1 MGTDE
6 YREMTPP
13 IWCVGIGAYIR
24 SGAALLLPIRPT
36 TQPYA
41 GLAHVYTDRVVSN
54 VIHDGIGMDL

>member
-1 MGTDE
+1 M
-6 YREMTPP
+6 
-13 IWCVGIGAYIR
+13 GIGAYIR

-54 VIHDGIGMDL
+54 VIHDGIGMVL